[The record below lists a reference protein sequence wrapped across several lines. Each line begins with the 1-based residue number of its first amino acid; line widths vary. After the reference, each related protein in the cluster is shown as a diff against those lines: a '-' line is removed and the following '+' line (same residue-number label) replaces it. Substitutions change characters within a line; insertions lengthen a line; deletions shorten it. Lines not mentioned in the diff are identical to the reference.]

1 MSFELSTEMNVF
13 IQSPLGDDRTV
24 VIRTETGEARV
35 IWKGATPPELGETDV
50 EISLQGP
57 FRWGAEVIQVVAG
70 ERPGFGEDG
79 SLVAA
84 VEGVDFDGVLK
95 LRMAGDV
102 FMIAPTGSQPRIGVG
117 DLVRVR
123 GVEIEIYP
131 TNI

>member
-1 MSFELSTEMNVF
+1 MHVF

-24 VIRTETGEARV
+24 IIRTETGEARV
-35 IWKGATPPELGETDV
+35 VWKGATPPGLGETDV
-50 EISLQGP
+50 EIFVKGP
-57 FRWGAEVIQVVAG
+57 LRWGEEVIPMVAG

-84 VEGVDFDGVLK
+84 VDGVDFDGVLK
-95 LRMAGDV
+95 LRMGGGV
-102 FMIAPTGSQPRIGVG
+102 VMIAPTGSQPRIGVG

-123 GVEIEIYP
+123 SVEIDIYP

>member
-1 MSFELSTEMNVF
+1 M
-13 IQSPLGDDRTV
+13 
-24 VIRTETGEARV
+24 
-35 IWKGATPPELGETDV
+35 
-50 EISLQGP
+50 
-57 FRWGAEVIQVVAG
+57 VAG

-84 VEGVDFDGVLK
+84 DGVLK

-102 FMIAPTGSQPRIGVG
+102 LMIAPTGSQPRIGVG

>member
-1 MSFELSTEMNVF
+1 MWVF
-13 IQSPLGDDRTV
+13 IQSPLGDDGTV
-24 VIRTETGEARV
+24 IVRTETGEARFV
-35 IWKGATPPELGETDV
+35 WKGATPPELGETDV

-57 FRWGAEVIQVVAG
+57 LRWGAEVIPVVAG

-84 VEGVDFDGVLK
+84 VDGVDFDGVLK

>member
-1 MSFELSTEMNVF
+1 MRVS
-13 IQSPLGDDRTV
+13 IQSPLADDGTV

-35 IWKGATPPELGETDV
+35 VWRGESPPELGETDV
-50 EISLQGP
+50 ELTLQGP
-57 FRWGAEVIQVVAG
+57 VRWGAEVISVVAG

-84 VEGVDFDGVLK
+84 VDGVDFDGVLR

-102 FMIAPTGSQPRIGVG
+102 FMIAPTGSQPRIRVG

>member
-1 MSFELSTEMNVF
+1 MRVS
-13 IQSPLGDDRTV
+13 IQSPLADDGTV

-35 IWKGATPPELGETDV
+35 VWRGESPPELGETDV
-50 EISLQGP
+50 ELTLQGP
-57 FRWGAEVIQVVAG
+57 VRWGAEVIPVVAG

-84 VEGVDFDGVLK
+84 VDGVDFDGVLR

-102 FMIAPTGSQPRIGVG
+102 FMIAPTGSQPRIRVG

>member
-1 MSFELSTEMNVF
+1 MWVF
-13 IQSPLGDDRTV
+13 IQSPLGDDGTV
-24 VIRTETGEARV
+24 IIRTETGEARV
-35 IWKGATPPELGETDV
+35 VWRGESPPEFGETDV
-50 EISLQGP
+50 ELTLQGP
-57 FRWGAEVIQVVAG
+57 VRWGAEVIPVVAG

-84 VEGVDFDGVLK
+84 VDGVDLDGVLK
-95 LRMAGDV
+95 LRMAGGV
-102 FMIAPTGSQPRIGVG
+102 LMLAPSGSQPRIGVG